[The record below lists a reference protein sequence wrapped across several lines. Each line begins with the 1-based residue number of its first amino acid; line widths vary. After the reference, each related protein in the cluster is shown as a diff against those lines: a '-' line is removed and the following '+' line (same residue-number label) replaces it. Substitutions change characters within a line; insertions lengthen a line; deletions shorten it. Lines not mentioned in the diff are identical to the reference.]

1 MRRICPTASG
11 VVGLCLFLAPALFAD
26 PPANSDKSKAALAL
40 AKRID
45 EHVAAAWKAQD
56 ATPAPLADDAEFFR
70 RVHLDIAGR
79 IPSVWDVRAFL
90 TDKRP
95 DKRQR
100 IIENLLEGELKGSG
114 DKSAPA
120 GYVRHF
126 SNVWRREWLPQTLNN
141 PQFQF
146 YGPQFETWLQQKL
159 QTNTPYD
166 QMVRALLTAPV
177 NPSPNGPYDPYG
189 VAASSFLY
197 VNEMKPENLGAAAS
211 RLFLGI
217 KIECAQC
224 HNHPLD
230 KWKREQFWEFASFF
244 AGFQPIG
251 QFQRRAPAEQIEIRS
266 LTIPDLDK
274 KVSARFLDGKA
285 PKFKDNTSSRVTLVD
300 WMTAKENPYFAR
312 NAVNRVWALLF
323 GAGLIDPIDEPG
335 DQNPPSH
342 PELLEELAKAF
353 VDSGYDLKFL
363 IRAIV
368 NSQTYQRSSAAPGSS
383 ASSERTFAR
392 MKVRG
397 LTPEQLFDSLLQA
410 TYFREQVNNNQRQ
423 FAQLRAEF
431 VAKFSSTER
440 PAELQTSI
448 LQALT
453 LMNGRFMLDRT
464 SLDALLKKKPDDE
477 EIPNSF
483 IAIISNPFMST
494 RDRIETLFLATL
506 SRSPRPEELKKLT
519 EYVEKGG
526 PSGDKNKAF
535 ADVFWAL
542 LNCSEFGFNH

>member
-1 MRRICPTASG
+1 MRRICSTACG
-11 VVGLCLFLAPALFAD
+11 ILGLCLFLTSALLAD
-26 PPANSDKSKAALAL
+26 PPAGSDKTKAALAL

-45 EHVAAAWKAQD
+45 EHIAAGWKAQEVT
-56 ATPAPLADDAEFFR
+56 AAPLADDAEFFR
-70 RVHLDIAGR
+70 RIHLDIAGR
-79 IPSVWDVRAFL
+79 IPVVMDVRDFL
-90 TDKRP
+90 ADQRP

-100 IIENLLEGELKGSG
+100 IIDKLLEGKLKDDGSR
-114 DKSAPA
+114 DLPA
-120 GYVRHF
+120 GYIKHF

-146 YGPQFETWLQQKL
+146 YGPQFEGWLQQKL
-159 QTNTPYD
+159 QANTPYD
-166 QMVRALLTAPV
+166 QLVRSLLTAPL
-177 NPSPNGPYDPYG
+177 NPQGNGPYDPYSF
-189 VAASSFLY
+189 AASSFLY

-274 KVSARFLDGKA
+274 KVSAKFLDGKE
-285 PKFKDNTSSRVTLVD
+285 PKFKDDVSSRFTLVD

-312 NAVNRVWALLF
+312 NAVNRVWNQFF
-323 GAGLIDPIDEPG
+323 GNGLIDPIDEPG

-342 PELLEELAKAF
+342 PELLEELSKAF

-368 NSQTYQRSSAAPGSS
+368 SSQAYQRSSAAPGAS
-383 ASSERTFAR
+383 ATTERTFAR

-397 LTPEQLFDSLLQA
+397 LTPEQLFDSLSQA
-410 TYFREQVNNNQRQ
+410 TYFTEDESEEQRR
-423 FAQLRAEF
+423 FGQLGQARAEF

-440 PAELQTSI
+440 PSDLQTSI

-453 LMNGRFMLDRT
+453 MMNGRFVGVMT
-464 SLDALLKKKPDDE
+464 STKFE
-477 EIPNSF
+477 EIEKKNTRHLLAA
-483 IAIISNPFMST
+483 IAKADFMST
-494 RDRIETLFLATL
+494 SDKIEALYLATL
-506 SRSPRPEELKKLT
+506 SRVPRPEEIKKLI
-519 EYVEKGG
+519 EYVDTGG
-526 PSGDKNKAF
+526 PSGDKNKAL
-535 ADVFWAL
+535 ADVYWAL
-542 LNCSEFGFNH
+542 LNSSEFGFNH

>member
-1 MRRICPTASG
+1 MRRICPTACG
-11 VVGLCLFLAPALFAD
+11 VVGFCLFLAPALLAD
-26 PPANSDKSKAALAL
+26 PPANTDKTKSALAL
-40 AKRID
+40 SKRID
-45 EHVAAAWKAQD
+45 EHIAAGWKAQD
-56 ATPAPLADDAEFFR
+56 VTPAPLADDAEFFR
-70 RVHLDIAGR
+70 RVHLDIAGK

-90 TDKRP
+90 ADKRP

-100 IIENLLEGELKGSG
+100 VIEKLLEGELKDDGTRAG
-114 DKSAPA
+114 PT

-159 QTNTPYD
+159 RTNTPYD

-177 NPSPNGPYDPYG
+177 NPSPNGAYDPYG
-189 VAASSFLY
+189 FAASSFLY

-251 QFQRRAPAEQIEIRS
+251 QFQRRAPAELIEIRTLS
-266 LTIPDLDK
+266 IPDLNK
-274 KVSARFLDGKA
+274 KVSAKFLDGKE
-285 PKFKDNTSSRVTLVD
+285 PKFKEDVSSRVTLVD
-300 WMTAKENPYFAR
+300 WMTAKDNPYFAR
-312 NAVNRVWALLF
+312 NAVNRVWNQLF

-342 PELLEELAKAF
+342 PELLEELTKAF

-363 IRAIV
+363 IKAIV
-368 NSQTYQRSSAAPGSS
+368 NSQTYQRSSAAPGAS

-397 LTPEQLFDSLLQA
+397 LTPEQLFDSLEQA
-410 TYFREQVNNNQRQ
+410 TYFREPVGDNQNRFSQ
-423 FAQLRAEF
+423 PRAEF
-431 VAKFSSTER
+431 IAKFSSTER

-453 LMNGRFMLDRT
+453 MMNGRFIGERT
-464 SLDALLKKKPDDE
+464 STEPGKTPDDQ
-477 EIPNSF
+477 
-483 IAIISNPFMST
+483 SNLLLSLLDTPFMST
-494 RDRIETLFLATL
+494 PGRIEAVYLATVG
-506 SRSPRPEELKKLT
+506 RFPRPEEMKKLT

-526 PSGDKNKAF
+526 PSGDKKKAF
-535 ADVFWAL
+535 ADVYWAL
-542 LNCSEFGFNH
+542 LNSSEFGFNH

>member
-1 MRRICPTASG
+1 MRRTCSTTCGI
-11 VVGLCLFLAPALFAD
+11 VGLCLFLAPAICAD
-26 PPANSDKSKAALAL
+26 PPANSDKTKDAMAL
-40 AKRID
+40 AKKID

-70 RVHLDIAGR
+70 RVHLDIAGK
-79 IPSVWDVRAFL
+79 IPPVMEVREFL
-90 TDKRP
+90 ADKRP

-100 IIENLLEGELKGSG
+100 IIDKLLDGELKENGTR
-114 DKSAPA
+114 A
-120 GYVRHF
+120 GPNGYISHF

-146 YGPQFETWLQQKL
+146 YGPQFEMWLRQKL
-159 QTNTPYD
+159 QSNTPYD
-166 QMVRALLTAPV
+166 QMVRALLTAPL
-177 NPSPNGPYDPYG
+177 NPPANGPFDPYSF
-189 VAASSFLY
+189 AASSFLY

-244 AGFQPIG
+244 AGFQPIN
-251 QFQRRAPAEQIEIRS
+251 QFQRRAPAELIEIRS
-266 LTIPDLDK
+266 LTIPDLNK
-274 KVSARFLDGKA
+274 KVSARFLDGA
-285 PKFKDNTSSRVTLVD
+285 EPKFKDKVSARVTLVD

-312 NAVNRVWALLF
+312 NAVNRMWAIFF
-323 GAGLIDPIDEPG
+323 GAGIIDPIDEPG

-342 PELLEELAKAF
+342 PELLDELTKAF
-353 VDSGYDLKFL
+353 VNSGYDLKFL
-363 IRAIV
+363 IKAIV
-368 NSQTYQRSSAAPGSS
+368 NSQAYQRSSAAPGAS
-383 ASSERTFAR
+383 ASTERTFAR

-410 TYFREQVNNNQRQ
+410 TYARERPEDNQRQ
-423 FAQLRAEF
+423 FAQPRAEF

-453 LMNGRFMLDRT
+453 MMNGRFISDRT
-464 SLDALLKKKPDDE
+464 STDEKKTPDDQ
-477 EIPNSF
+477 
-483 IAIISNPFMST
+483 SNLLLGLAGAPFLTTSG
-494 RDRIETLFLATL
+494 RIEALYLATVG
-506 SRSPRPEELKKLT
+506 RFPRPEEMKKLT
-519 EYVEKGG
+519 EYVDKGG
-526 PSGDKNKAF
+526 PSGNKDKAL

-542 LNCSEFGFNH
+542 LNSSEFGFNH